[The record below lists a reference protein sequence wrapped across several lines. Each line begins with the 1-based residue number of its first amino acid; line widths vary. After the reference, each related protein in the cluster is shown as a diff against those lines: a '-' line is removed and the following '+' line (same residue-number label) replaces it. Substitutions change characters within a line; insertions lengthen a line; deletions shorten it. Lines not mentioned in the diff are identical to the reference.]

1 VDPGVRPVT
10 ARPVTARTVKPE
22 SAAVITGFGSSEIGR
37 RLGRDPLLLTA
48 DAALAAIADAGL
60 SPGDIDGVSTYPGA
74 LWSTPGITGAGVDD
88 VRALL
93 GLRLRWH
100 TGGGELPG
108 QLGSVVNAVLAIA
121 TGLATHVLCFRT
133 VWESTAQDRAGGR
146 SSVVA
151 SSGRESMQWGKP
163 YGAGYPTYGALA
175 MQRYMSET
183 GATREQF
190 AQLAVV
196 SRANAAANPA
206 AVYREPMTVDDYLE
220 ARMISDPL
228 CMFDCDVPVDGA
240 VAVVV
245 SDAAAAA
252 VDRTRAIRIESM
264 GSASG
269 FDESADMLWSRTE
282 LAPSDV
288 DVAEIYD
295 GFTIYAVRWLEAL
308 RLTPRGET
316 GPFIE
321 GGKRI
326 ALDGE
331 LPVSTGGGQLSGG
344 RLHGYGALL
353 EACIQL
359 RGLGGARQVP
369 GPPGVAVVSS
379 GAESFTSCLLLTR

>member
-1 VDPGVRPVT
+1 VTVRPVIGH
-10 ARPVTARTVKPE
+10 TVKAE

-48 DAALAAIADAGL
+48 DAALAALADAGL
-60 SPGDIDGVSTYPGA
+60 RPGDIDGVSTYPGA

-108 QLGSVVNAVLAIA
+108 QLGSIVNAVLAIA
-121 TGLATHVLCFRT
+121 AGLATHVLCFRT
-133 VWESTAQDRAGGR
+133 VWESTAQERAGGR

-151 SSGRESMQWGKP
+151 RSGRESLQWGKP

-196 SRANAAANPA
+196 SRANAAANAA

-228 CMFDCDVPVDGA
+228 CMLDCDVPVDGA

-282 LAPSDV
+282 LTPSDV

-295 GFTIYAVRWLEAL
+295 GFTILAVRWLEAL
-308 RLTPRGET
+308 RLTSRGET

-369 GPPGVAVVSS
+369 GTPGVAVVSS